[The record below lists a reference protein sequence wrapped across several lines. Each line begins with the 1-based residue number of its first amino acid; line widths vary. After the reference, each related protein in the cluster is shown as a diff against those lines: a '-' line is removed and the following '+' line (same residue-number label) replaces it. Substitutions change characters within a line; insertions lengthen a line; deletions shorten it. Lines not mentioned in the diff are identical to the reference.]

1 MILERGNN
9 PWRLAVLYLG
19 LGVSLLWSGWWG
31 LSILHWYRLSA
42 VFHASAARAARDG
55 RLQIVENASEIAH
68 GADVRLWAAII
79 YCAALPV
86 MLAGCLLIFRHLKLC
101 NIKLKRS

>member
-1 MILERGNN
+1 MILKRGN
-9 PWRLAVLYLG
+9 PWRPAVLGLG
-19 LGVSLLWSGWWG
+19 LGVSLLWLGWWG

-55 RLQIVENASEIAH
+55 RLQAVMNASEIAR
-68 GADVRLWAAII
+68 GADVRLWASIV

-86 MLAGCLLIFRHLKLC
+86 LLAGYLLLFRHLKLHGQRPE
-101 NIKLKRS
+101 RS